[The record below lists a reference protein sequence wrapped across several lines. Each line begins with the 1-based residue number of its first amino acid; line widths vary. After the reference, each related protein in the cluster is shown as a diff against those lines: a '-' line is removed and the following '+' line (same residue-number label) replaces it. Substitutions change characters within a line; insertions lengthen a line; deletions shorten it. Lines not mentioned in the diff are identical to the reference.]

1 MSMSVFLQVDQL
13 MKKRK
18 EKNKI
23 KTNPKFLLIDSS
35 QKVYYLKLQSTEYDL
50 SYY

>member
-1 MSMSVFLQVDQL
+1 MSMSVSLQVDQL

-23 KTNPKFLLIDSS
+23 KTNPKFLIDSS
-35 QKVYYLKLQSTEYDL
+35 QKVYYLKLQSTEYVL